1 MIKMKKSAALILA
14 GVLACST
21 PMPVMASSN
30 TEVVESLL
38 DSGIDF
44 LASDPGK
51 AVDIIVYAKDLVDQQ
66 NITDDQVRS
75 AITQAADHFGVSL
88 SDSEVESLVSVV
100 RKVLDANI
108 DEAALR
114 DDVNSVYNKLK
125 DMGVTREDAKGLLSR
140 LIDFVKGLLS

>member
-14 GVLACST
+14 GVLACSM
-21 PMPVMASSN
+21 PMPVMASSD

-51 AVDIIVYAKDLVDQQ
+51 AVDIIMYAKDLVDQQ

-75 AITQAADHFGVSL
+75 AVTQAADCGVKTLHGAAVQAQELRGGASL
-88 SDSEVESLVSVV
+88 IL
-100 RKVLDANI
+100 
-108 DEAALR
+108 AALGA
-114 DDVNSVYNKLK
+114 K
-125 DMGVTREDAKGLLSR
+125 GVTVLEGYS
-140 LIDFVKGLLS
+140 FVQRGYEHICQDLNALGAAVKRIQE

>member
-14 GVLACST
+14 GVLACSM
-21 PMPVMASSN
+21 PMPVMASSD

-51 AVDIIVYAKDLVDQQ
+51 AVDIIMYAKDLVDQQ

-75 AITQAADHFGVSL
+75 AVTQAADL
-88 SDSEVESLVSVV
+88 SDSEVDSLVSVV
-100 RKVLDANI
+100 RKVLDAKI
-108 DEAALR
+108 DEDALR
-114 DDVNSVYNKLK
+114 SDVNSVYSKLQ
-125 DMGVTREDAKGLLSR
+125 DMGVTKDDAKGLVSK
-140 LIDFVKGLLS
+140 LIEFVKGLFE

>member
-14 GVLACST
+14 GVLACSM
-21 PMPVMASSN
+21 PMPVMASSD

-51 AVDIIVYAKDLVDQQ
+51 AVDIIMYAKDLVDQQ

-75 AITQAADHFGVSL
+75 AVTQAAAHFGV
-88 SDSEVESLVSVV
+88 SLVSVV
-100 RKVLDANI
+100 RKVLDAKI
-108 DEAALR
+108 DEDALR
-114 DDVNSVYNKLK
+114 TDVNSVYSKLQ
-125 DMGVTREDAKGLLSR
+125 DMGVTKDDAKGLVSK
-140 LIDFVKGLLS
+140 LIEFVKGLFE